1 MKKVLIFVLLLA
13 LTVSLFA
20 GCGKKAFLESEDAQK
35 IALADLGIKEK
46 DADSI
51 HIHVG
56 EMAQGPA
63 YSVHVEYQGETHE
76 YVILAATGEIL
87 SADIV
92 DGH

>member
-1 MKKVLIFVLLLA
+1 MKKILIFVLLLA

-20 GCGKKAFLESEDAQK
+20 GCGKSFLSEQDAQK
-35 IALADLGIKEK
+35 IALEDLGIKAK

-56 EMAQGPA
+56 QIAQGPS

-76 YVILAATGEIL
+76 YVILATTGEII
-87 SADIV
+87 SSDIV

>member
-1 MKKVLIFVLLLA
+1 MKRVLIFVLLLA

-20 GCGKKAFLESEDAQK
+20 GCGKAFLSDKDAQK
-35 IALADLGIKEK
+35 IALKDLGIKEK
-46 DADSI
+46 DADGI

-56 EMAQGPA
+56 QQTQGPV

-76 YVILAATGEIL
+76 YVILATTGEIL
-87 SADIV
+87 SANIV

>member
-13 LTVSLFA
+13 LVTSLFA
-20 GCGKKAFLESEDAQK
+20 GCGKQFLESEDAQK
-35 IALADLGIKEK
+35 IALKDLGIKESQ
-46 DADSI
+46 AEAI

-56 EMAQGPA
+56 QLTEGPA
-63 YSVHVEYQGETHE
+63 YSVHIEYEGITHE

-87 SADIV
+87 SSGIV

>member
-1 MKKVLIFVLLLA
+1 MKKALLFVLLLA

-20 GCGKKAFLESEDAQK
+20 GCGKDFLEDKDAQK
-35 IALADLGIKEK
+35 IALEDLGIKEK

-63 YSVHVEYQGETHE
+63 YSVHVEYQGQTYE
-76 YVILAATGEIL
+76 YVILATTGEIL
-87 SADIV
+87 SSAIV

>member
-1 MKKVLIFVLLLA
+1 MKKVLIFLLLLA
-13 LTVSLFA
+13 LTVSLFV
-20 GCGKKAFLESEDAQK
+20 GCGKDFLSDKDAQK
-35 IALADLGIKEK
+35 IALEDLGIKEK

-56 EMAQGPA
+56 EMTEGPA
-63 YSVHVEYQGETHE
+63 YSVHVEYQGQTHE

-87 SADIV
+87 SSDIV

>member
-1 MKKVLIFVLLLA
+1 MKKALIFILLLA

-20 GCGKKAFLESEDAQK
+20 GCGKDFLEAEDAQK
-35 IALADLGIKEK
+35 IALKDLGIKEK
-46 DADSI
+46 DADGI
-51 HIHVG
+51 HVHVG

>member
-63 YSVHVEYQGETHE
+63 YSVHVDYDGQTYE
-76 YVILAATGEIL
+76 YVILAANGEIL
-87 SADIV
+87 SV
-92 DGH
+92 DTIEE